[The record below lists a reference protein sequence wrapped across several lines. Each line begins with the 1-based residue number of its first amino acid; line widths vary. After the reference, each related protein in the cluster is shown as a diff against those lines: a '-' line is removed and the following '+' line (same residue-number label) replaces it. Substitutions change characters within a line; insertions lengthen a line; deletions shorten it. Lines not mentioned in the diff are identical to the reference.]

1 MALQSLDIKQ
11 RSATTTPAPSVR
23 QTTEVAKLIDVSA
36 CIGCKACQAACMEW
50 NDIRDEVGIN
60 TGVYDNPVD
69 LTAKSW
75 TVMRF
80 AEVEEGGRL
89 QWLIRKDGCMHC
101 ADPGCLKA

>member
-50 NDIRDEVGIN
+50 NDIRDEVGTN
-60 TGVYDNPVD
+60 YGVYDNPVD
-69 LTAKSW
+69 LTAKSR

-80 AEVEEGGRL
+80 A
-89 QWLIRKDGCMHC
+89 
-101 ADPGCLKA
+101 